1 MTVPKLLFFFIAF
14 LFLPMSLEDFRERE
28 VHDFFLFLPYVSFL
42 ATFML
47 SFKAGLL
54 ATILGAF
61 VFIVTFVLYKQ
72 KLLAEGDVIGAPL
85 LFSFPFALEYISFA
99 LVIVSTLHIAYS
111 YLKRK
116 DVNHLPLVGYIG
128 LAVFT
133 GLICFVL
140 FNF

>member
-1 MTVPKLLFFFIAF
+1 
-14 LFLPMSLEDFRERE
+14 MSLEDFRERE
-28 VHDFFLFLPYVSFL
+28 VHDIFLFLPYITFL
-42 ATFML
+42 TTFML
-47 SFKAGLL
+47 SLKAGLL
-54 ATILGAF
+54 VTILGTF
-61 VFIVTFVLYKQ
+61 VFGVAFVLYKK

-85 LFSFPFALEYISFA
+85 LFSFPFALEYIALA

>member
-1 MTVPKLLFFFIAF
+1 
-14 LFLPMSLEDFRERE
+14 MSLEDFKERE
-28 VHDFFLFLPYVSFL
+28 VHDFFLFIPYVSFL
-42 ATFML
+42 ATFIL

-54 ATILGAF
+54 ATILGTFALVVAF
-61 VFIVTFVLYKQ
+61 VLHKK

-85 LFSFPFALEYISFA
+85 LFSFPFALEYISFV

-111 YLKRK
+111 YLKTK

-133 GLICFVL
+133 GLICFIF